1 MIDIRPMIER
11 DLEQAKALIPAGC
24 AEPTWSYCHVV
35 EQDGEIVGLIGVE
48 TRLVAEPV
56 YVKKGANGAAL
67 MAFGW
72 LDGYMR
78 KIAATVGFG
87 GYEFFVGN
95 EQSQEWSEFIKNRL
109 PVTEGIEKPGK
120 YFFRSFREVYHGQEQ
135 KPETSGSEQ
144 SGDSATAVG
153 SYTAS

>member
-1 MIDIRPMIER
+1 MIDIRPIAER
-11 DLEQAKALIPAGC
+11 DLEQAKTLIPAGC
-24 AEPTWSYCHVV
+24 AEPTWDYCHVV

-48 TRLVAEPV
+48 TRLIAEPV

-78 KIAATVGFG
+78 KIGSTVGFG
-87 GYEFFVGN
+87 GYEFFVGD
-95 EQSQEWSEFIKNRL
+95 EQSKEWHEFIKARL

-120 YFFRSFREVYHGQEQ
+120 YYFRSFREVNLGQER
-135 KPETSGSEQ
+135 KPEASGSEQ
-144 SGDSATAVG
+144 LSDPTAAVSSHAAG
-153 SYTAS
+153 